1 MRARIKKFLL
11 LLGLSTVVGLI
22 FIYFERN
29 SDTFK
34 ELEKYVAQDASVVN
48 EVGRVSSAYPR
59 KVRSFGASTTGVS
72 EKTWYSVTIYG
83 EHGSTIRE
91 LWVYKDGKKKI
102 HVSREEPLPIPT
114 SYPIK

>member
-1 MRARIKKFLL
+1 MRALIKKLL
-11 LLGLSTVVGLI
+11 PLLALVTVVGLI
-22 FIYFERN
+22 FIYFVKN
-29 SDTFK
+29 DDKFK
-34 ELEKYVAQDASVVN
+34 ELEKYVAQDASIVH

-59 KVRSFGASTTGVS
+59 KVRQFGASTTGMS